1 MLPGGLPLTPGE
13 AGVRDIRHFGIVVRD
28 MERSLAFYRDLLGM
42 TVRNRKEEKGTY
54 LDTLLGVKNGE
65 ILTVKLSSGA
75 GSSLLELI
83 EFISPRDA
91 DPRRL
96 EAYSVGPTHVALT
109 VGDLGELPAALKKN
123 GIRFLSEPMVSPDGK
138 VRLVFCRDPDG
149 NLVELVEELG

>member
-1 MLPGGLPLTPGE
+1 MTPGE
-13 AGVRDIRHFGIVVRD
+13 APVRNIRHFGIVVRD

-42 TVRNRKEEKGTY
+42 EIRNRKEERGPY

-65 ILTVKLSSGA
+65 ILTVKLSSGG

-83 EFISPRDA
+83 EFSSPKDT
-91 DPRRL
+91 DPRSL
-96 EAYSVGPTHVALT
+96 AVNSVGPTHIALS
-109 VGDLGELPAALKKN
+109 VGDLGALMAALKKK
-123 GIRFLSEPMVSPDGK
+123 GTRFLSEPIASPDGK

>member
-1 MLPGGLPLTPGE
+1 MTPAE
-13 AGVRDIRHFGIVVRD
+13 APVTDIRHFGIVVRD

-42 TVRNRKEEKGTY
+42 EVRKRKEEKGLY
-54 LDTLLGVKNGE
+54 LDTLLGVKKGE

-83 EFISPRDA
+83 EFTSPRDPE
-91 DPRRL
+91 PRRV
-96 EAYSVGPTHVALT
+96 EVNSIGPTHVALT
-109 VGDLGELPAALKKN
+109 TGDLGRLSAALKKH
-123 GIRFLSEPMVSPDGK
+123 GIRFLSEPITSPDGK